1 MAEPALAA
9 AQTRVTLSLLL
20 PAAVIAS
27 ALAPQPL
34 NRLPAD
40 LNPLIQALQ
49 SKGFSVRIALP
60 PVKGSYGLFQ
70 AKSKTLWISPLT
82 IPLGIVRQTVLHEAV
97 HAVQSC
103 PSGTLTP
110 LGWSAQLN
118 PVVEREISAILLRNY
133 HHSSRV
139 LEREAFMLQG
149 QRDAVPKLVKAL
161 QQRCR

>member
-1 MAEPALAA
+1 MTMSA
-9 AQTRVTLSLLL
+9 VL
-20 PAAVIAS
+20 PAALIAS

-34 NRLPAD
+34 DRLPAD

-60 PVKGSYGLFQ
+60 PVRGSYGLFQ
-70 AKSKTLWISPLT
+70 AQSKTLWISPLT
-82 IPLGIVRQTVLHEAV
+82 IPLGIARQTVLHEAV

-103 PSGTLTP
+103 PSGRLTP

-118 PVVEREISAILLRNY
+118 PVVEREISGILLRSY
-133 HHSSRV
+133 HHGDRA

-149 QRDAVPKLVKAL
+149 QRDAVPKLVKAI
-161 QQRCR
+161 QQRCS

>member
-1 MAEPALAA
+1 MTMSA
-9 AQTRVTLSLLL
+9 VL
-20 PAAVIAS
+20 PAALIAS

-34 NRLPAD
+34 DRLPAD

-60 PVKGSYGLFQ
+60 PVRGSYGLFQ

-97 HAVQSC
+97 HAAQSC
-103 PSGTLTP
+103 PSGRLTP

-118 PVVEREISAILLRNY
+118 PVVEREISGILLRSY
-133 HHSSRV
+133 HHGDRA

-149 QRDAVPKLVKAL
+149 QRDAVPKLVKAI
-161 QQRCR
+161 QQRCS

>member
-1 MAEPALAA
+1 MTMSA
-9 AQTRVTLSLLL
+9 VL
-20 PAAVIAS
+20 PAALIAS

-34 NRLPAD
+34 DRLPAD

-149 QRDAVPKLVKAL
+149 QRDAVPKLVNAL

>member
-1 MAEPALAA
+1 MFGI
-9 AQTRVTLSLLL
+9 LL

-34 NRLPAD
+34 HRLPAD

-60 PVKGSYGLFQ
+60 PVTGSYGLFQ
-70 AKSKTLWISPLT
+70 TKSKTLWISPLT

-149 QRDAVPKLVKAL
+149 QRDAVPKLVNAL